1 MAAVSGQQV
10 LDRLRRR
17 HARVSDRLKRGAL
30 TAAAVITLVGALLPA
45 PVYAQ
50 QESPT
55 LQRYHDLNTQAKELN
70 EDYLQAVQDRDARQA
85 EVAKAGEDIAAAT
98 RAKAEAKV
106 KENAFRDQVDT
117 LSRASFRGARFDKL
131 SALLTGASPKDFL
144 NRSSALSVLA
154 SDNNKAL
161 QTLVGAVKAADE
173 AERKHADAQKRA
185 TEARDAA
192 AKLAEDIK
200 AKKTELDKQI
210 NEITTSLD
218 KLSPA
223 DRAALQGEI
232 DKGVYFPGNGVAGKA
247 VTSALSRRGDRYALG
262 GTKPPVF
269 DCSGLMM
276 WAYAQHGY
284 KLPRTSR
291 EQYKIGRPVS
301 RDQLQPGDLL
311 FYGSSAAS
319 IHHVVMYIG
328 NGMIV
333 HASDY
338 GIPVLSAPLAKGGKD
353 FFAAKRPIG

>member
-1 MAAVSGQQV
+1 MS
-10 LDRLRRR
+10 
-17 HARVSDRLKRGAL
+17 SRLKRGAL
-30 TAAAVITLVGALLPA
+30 TASAVITLVGALLPA

-55 LQRYHDLNTQAKELN
+55 LQRYRDLNTQAKELN
-70 EDYLQAVQDRDARQA
+70 EDYLQAVEDRDARQG
-85 EVAKAGEDIAAAT
+85 EIAKAGEDIAAANK
-98 RAKAEAKV
+98 AKGEAKV
-106 KENAFRDQVDT
+106 KEDEFRGQVDA
-117 LSRASFRGARFDKL
+117 LSQASLRGARFDKL
-131 SALLTGASPKDFL
+131 SALLTGVSPKDFL
-144 NRSSALSVLA
+144 ARSSALSVIA

-161 QTLVGAVKAADE
+161 QSLVGAVKTADD
-173 AERKHADAQKRA
+173 AEKKAADAQKRA

-200 AKKTELDKQI
+200 AKRAELDKQI

-223 DRAALQGEI
+223 DRAALQGEM
-232 DKGVYFPGNGVAGKA
+232 DKGVYFPGNGIAGKA

-291 EQYKIGRPVS
+291 EQYKVGRPVS

-311 FYGSSAAS
+311 FYGSSAAT

-338 GIPVLSAPLAKGGKD
+338 GIPVLSAPVAKGGKD